1 LGIVLRRCFDFVI
14 TCRPK
19 KKVEKYSRENAGGA
33 IYTVDEVSGLLGIP
47 RPTLY
52 RYLREY
58 SIPHLRQ
65 AGRISIP
72 EDSFDRIRE
81 ARDLHKEG
89 LGTESVRR
97 QLREGS
103 APDSGELDRRLDTL
117 HRTVEDLREDVA
129 FSPTQRTILARQSL
143 LMSAVFNLTEMV
155 EELLLASGKPR
166 KRIFHD
172 IQTSEV
178 PPERTVRAPLEIPGE
193 VASGIQTI
201 PTNGAH
207 NVDGTLAVR
216 PTDFGALRR
225 RRRRGVLAILAA
237 LALAACLAW
246 AVTTLLG
253 TDNAESSVPRVT
265 ETAAEPPDPP
275 KATMAHEGSGQE
287 IEATIPDVSGQSL
300 EEAVK
305 TISGFGFEV
314 ASIKTETSRKAPET
328 VIRTNPAAGTPAKP
342 GAPVTLTM
350 SAGPIVATSSATAS
364 ATATTPAT
372 ASASPS
378 PGYTN

>member
-1 LGIVLRRCFDFVI
+1 MRRERIVLRGCYDFVL

-19 KKVEKYSRENAGGA
+19 KKFAKYSRENAGGA

-58 SIPHLRQ
+58 SIPHLRL

-89 LGTESVRR
+89 LGTETVRR
-97 QLREGS
+97 QLREGNDP
-103 APDSGELDRRLDTL
+103 ASGELDRRLDTL
-117 HRTVEDLREDVA
+117 HRTVEDLREDVS
-129 FSPTQRTILARQSL
+129 FSPSQRTILARQSL

-166 KRIFHD
+166 KRIFQD
-172 IQTSEV
+172 VETREV
-178 PPERTVRAPLEIPGE
+178 LPERQVQARLGVPGE
-193 VASGIQTI
+193 VAPGTETV
-201 PTNGAH
+201 PT
-207 NVDGTLAVR
+207 TLTAR

-225 RRRRGVLAILAA
+225 RRRRGVLTILAA
-237 LALAACLAW
+237 LALTACVVW
-246 AVTTLLG
+246 ATIALPG
-253 TDNAESSVPRVT
+253 TSSTGSSVPRVT
-265 ETAAEPPDPP
+265 ETAARPP
-275 KATMAHEGSGQE
+275 
-287 IEATIPDVSGQSL
+287 EAPNAASVQNGTAPDKQTTIPDVSGQSL

-305 TISGFGFEV
+305 TISGAGLEV
-314 ASIKTETSRKAPET
+314 AAIETKTSRQTPET
-328 VIRTNPAAGTPAKP
+328 ALRTNPAAGAPVQP

-350 SAGPIVATSSATAS
+350 SAGPTRAASTAATATATATATAS
-364 ATATTPAT
+364 P
-372 ASASPS
+372 SA
-378 PGYTN
+378 Y